1 MILYTRPDG
10 STIVFDKKI
19 DGEIYAHIERDGVKF
34 ESKKLA
40 QLVARGYWTSVDNQS
55 IKSFKSAKELLDFIG
70 KYSPDQERDDHGRF
84 GSGSG
89 GGDSKPNSHGGY
101 ELKDPANK
109 QSTTASTE
117 AQQLAESKRNDG
129 LKSEPAITKN
139 MIDLANAN
147 GATMV
152 GLDFRLKSEDS
163 LARKIDADAKNE
175 FDGDKEKAAEN
186 IGDSLRYTMQYSADS
201 YSERV
206 ASTLKD
212 LEEQG
217 YEMRVKNY
225 WQEGN
230 AYKGINVAVTAG
242 DGTIFE
248 LQFHTPQSFDIK
260 ENEAHLL
267 YEKYRVETD
276 PEIRTSLDAQ
286 MREVG
291 AKVITPDNPELL
303 ATIGK
308 PKFD

>member
-1 MILYTRPDG
+1 MKKGVAAFT
-10 STIVFDKKI
+10 DKPFLRNAL
-19 DGEIYAHIERDGVKF
+19 DRRTV
-34 ESKKLA
+34 
-40 QLVARGYWTSVDNQS
+40 
-55 IKSFKSAKELLDFIG
+55 KSFKSAKELLDFIG
-70 KYSPDQERDDHGRF
+70 KYSPDQERDERGRF

-89 GGDSKPNSHGGY
+89 GSTSSNTHGGY
-101 ELKDPANK
+101 TLKDPKNK
-109 QSTTASTE
+109 QSTTASKE

-129 LKSEPAITKN
+129 LKSEPAITKA

-152 GLDFRLKSEDS
+152 GLDHRLKSEDS
-163 LARKIDADAKNE
+163 LARKIDDDAKNE
-175 FDGDKEKAAEN
+175 FDGNREAAAEN
-186 IGDSLRYTMQYSADS
+186 INDSVRYTMQFSADS
-201 YSERV
+201 YSESV

-217 YEMRVKNY
+217 YEMRVKNF

-242 DGTIFE
+242 DGTKFE
-248 LQFHTPQSFDIK
+248 LQFHTAQSFDIK
-260 ENEAHLL
+260 ENEAHSL
-267 YEKYRVETD
+267 YEQYRVETD
-276 PEIRTSLDAQ
+276 PEIKASLDAQ